1 MARTATGTFW
11 LAAPSRF
18 AALGRT
24 RARITL
30 GVLFLLLLACLTAL
44 TVPDPAAVSTGA
56 ATSQSDQ
63 TDLMVYEKIVAGVK
77 GGGDYYTVAT
87 DTLRAG
93 GYPLR
98 PFLTVRM
105 PSLAVVQAALPDWGP
120 AVLLYL
126 LAAYVGLVWG
136 LRLGDALPRALP
148 RIAALLLLIGSMLA
162 FLQADLAAFHEIWA
176 GLLIALSLGLR
187 RPGRWMESMAFGLVA
202 MLIRETAAVYVI
214 VMLAMAWREGERR
227 EALAWFGGLV
237 LFAVALGAHA
247 YAVTGMTGSLDARSP
262 GWSELLGFG
271 FFVKSL
277 SLATALQLLPMAAA
291 APIVGLALFGWAA
304 WNDPLGLRMVALLT
318 AYAVL
323 IGIFARSDTFYWALM
338 VAPVFLAGLVFVPDG
353 LRDLFRPGLDRPRIT
368 VTRVAR

>member
-1 MARTATGTFW
+1 MARTATFW

-18 AALGRT
+18 AALRKS
-24 RARITL
+24 RARIVVGL
-30 GVLFLLLLACLTAL
+30 LMLLLAACLTAL
-44 TVPDPAAVSTGA
+44 ATPDLAVATDP
-56 ATSQSDQ
+56 ATSQGDQ

-98 PFLTVRM
+98 PFVTVRM
-105 PSLAVVQAALPDWGP
+105 PSLAIVQAALPAWGP

-126 LAAYVGLVWG
+126 LAAYVGMVWS

-148 RIAALLLLIGSMLA
+148 RLAALLLLIGSMLA

-187 RPGRWMESMAFGLVA
+187 RPGRWVEPVAFGLVA
-202 MLIRETAAVYVI
+202 MLIRETAALYVL
-214 VMLAMAWREGERR
+214 VMLAMAWLEGERR
-227 EALAWFGGLV
+227 EALGWFVALA
-237 LFAVALGAHA
+237 LFAAALFAHA
-247 YAVTGMTGSLDARSP
+247 HAVAGVTGPHDPASP
-262 GWSELLGFG
+262 GWSGLLGFG
-271 FFVKSL
+271 FFVKSI
-277 SLATALQLLPMAAA
+277 SLATALQLLPTAAA
-291 APIVGLALFGWAA
+291 ALVVGFALFGWGA
-304 WNDPLGLRMVALLT
+304 WDDPLGLRMLVTLA
-318 AYAVL
+318 AYAAL

-353 LRDLFRPGLDRPRIT
+353 LKDLFRPGLDRRRIT
-368 VTRVAR
+368 VTRVTR

>member
-1 MARTATGTFW
+1 MDRSGTFW
-11 LAAPSRF
+11 LAAPGRF
-18 AALGRT
+18 AALGKK
-24 RARITL
+24 RARI
-30 GVLFLLLLACLTAL
+30 VLAGLALVLLACLTAL
-44 TVPDPAAVSTGA
+44 TVPDPAAVAAGP
-56 ATSQSDQ
+56 ATSQSEQ

-77 GGGDYYTVAT
+77 GGGDYYTVAS

-126 LAAYVGLVWG
+126 LAAYVGMVWG
-136 LRLGDALPRALP
+136 LRLGDALPGALP

-176 GLLIALSLGLR
+176 GLLIALSLGVR
-187 RPGRWMESMAFGLVA
+187 RPGRWPEAVAFGLVA
-202 MLIRETAAVYVI
+202 MLIRETAALYVL
-214 VMLAMAWREGERR
+214 VMLAMAWLEGERR
-227 EALAWFGGLV
+227 EALGWLV
-237 LFAVALGAHA
+237 ALALFAAALAAHA
-247 YAVTGMTGSLDARSP
+247 YAVAGVTGAHDPASP
-262 GWSELLGFG
+262 GWSGLLGFG

-277 SLATALQLLPMAAA
+277 SLATALQLLPLAAA
-291 APIVGLALFGWAA
+291 ALLVGLCLFGWAA
-304 WNDPLGLRMVALLT
+304 WNDPLGLRMLVTLA

-338 VAPVFLAGLVFVPDG
+338 VAPVFLTGLVFVPDG
-353 LRDLFRPGLDRPRIT
+353 LRDLFRPNLDRRRIT
-368 VTRVAR
+368 VTRVTR